1 MNKLY
6 FLCLIMAVYTMALSS
21 RNKVKSKSKSKVV
34 LKMREGSLEKK
45 VLSIITQKNKET
57 KLPKN
62 QSEDFKKQ

>member
-45 VLSIITQKNKET
+45 VLSMITQKNKET

>member
-45 VLSIITQKNKET
+45 VLSIIT
-57 KLPKN
+57 
-62 QSEDFKKQ
+62 